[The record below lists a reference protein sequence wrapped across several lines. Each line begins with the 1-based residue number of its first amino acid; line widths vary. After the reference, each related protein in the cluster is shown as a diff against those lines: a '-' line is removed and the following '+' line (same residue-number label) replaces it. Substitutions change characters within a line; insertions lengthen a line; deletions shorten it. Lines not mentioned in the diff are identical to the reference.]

1 MDEQK
6 TAFLLELLISR
17 VVSHV
22 ATGDPVGFILHY
34 RLDETTAENVMNEV
48 GHIADEVR
56 SGAAVTKSQA
66 FARVVHFY
74 KLGTGSGGPTL
85 FVSDAFRA
93 WAPDTW
99 EKMTDT

>member
-6 TAFLLELLISR
+6 TAFLLELLISK

-22 ATGDPVGFILHY
+22 ATADPVGFILQY

-66 FARVVHFY
+66 FARMSPACRPILQAGHGNRRSHALCLGCLSS
-74 KLGTGSGGPTL
+74 LGT
-85 FVSDAFRA
+85 
-93 WAPDTW
+93 
-99 EKMTDT
+99 

>member
-1 MDEQK
+1 
-6 TAFLLELLISR
+6 
-17 VVSHV
+17 
-22 ATGDPVGFILHY
+22 
-34 RLDETTAENVMNEV
+34 MNEV

-66 FARVVHFY
+66 FARVVQFY
-74 KLGTGSGGPTL
+74 KLGMGTGGPTL

-99 EKMTDT
+99 EKMADSRSRGQSAGEVDDAIQHPDRDTSD